1 LARSS
6 GKPLA
11 ATALTDVVETARLAW
26 MAKRGRNSSRGLR
39 PSILIF
45 DVDGVL
51 VDVHGSFHRTIIDT
65 VRYFT
70 GRRVTYAQIHEWKN
84 RPGYNDDWKLTTD
97 WVQELGGKVTYE
109 EVFARYNRIFWGENG
124 EGNVRRER
132 WLVSP
137 RDVAR
142 WASRY
147 ELAIFTGRSRQELS
161 HTFDAWPGRQ
171 HFRRIVTAEDVQ
183 RGKPDPEGLLRAL
196 AGSSPAAALYLG
208 DNIDDAAAARAARV
222 PFLGVLATGS
232 LARRKQAAGL
242 KKLGALTILHHVR
255 ELDRWL

>member
-1 LARSS
+1 MTERRRKS
-6 GKPLA
+6 
-11 ATALTDVVETARLAW
+11 TRE
-26 MAKRGRNSSRGLR
+26 LR
-39 PSILIF
+39 PRILIF

-97 WVQELGGKVTYE
+97 WVRALRHEVTYD
-109 EVFARYNRIFWGENG
+109 EVFDRYNRIFWGENG
-124 EGNVRRER
+124 KGNVRRER

-142 WASRY
+142 WAERY

-161 HTFDAWPGRQ
+161 HTFGAWPGRE
-171 HFRRIVTAEDVQ
+171 HFRRIVTAEDVR
-183 RGKPDPEGLLRAL
+183 RGKPDPEGLLQVLERRD
-196 AGSSPAAALYLG
+196 PAIALYLG
-208 DNIDDAAAARAARV
+208 DNIDDAAAARAAGV
-222 PFLGVLATGS
+222 PFVGVLAAGS
-232 LARRKQAAGL
+232 LAHRKRAAGL
-242 KKLGALTILHHVR
+242 KKLGALAILHHVR
-255 ELDRWL
+255 ELDGWL

>member
-1 LARSS
+1 MTERRRKS
-6 GKPLA
+6 
-11 ATALTDVVETARLAW
+11 TQE
-26 MAKRGRNSSRGLR
+26 LR
-39 PSILIF
+39 PQILIF

-97 WVQELGGKVTYE
+97 WVRALGHEVTYD
-109 EVFARYNRIFWGENG
+109 EVFDRYNRIFWGENG

-142 WASRY
+142 WAERY

-161 HTFDAWPGRQ
+161 HTFDAWPGRE
-171 HFRRIVTAEDVQ
+171 HFRRIVTAEDVR
-183 RGKPDPEGLLRAL
+183 RGKPDPDGLLQVLERRD
-196 AGSSPAAALYLG
+196 PAIALYLG
-208 DNIDDAAAARAARV
+208 DNIDDAAAARAAGV
-222 PFLGVLATGS
+222 PFVGVLATGS
-232 LARRKQAAGL
+232 LAHRKRAAGL
-242 KKLGALTILHHVR
+242 KKLGALAILHHVR
-255 ELDRWL
+255 ELDGWL

>member
-1 LARSS
+1 MMKRRRSS
-6 GKPLA
+6 
-11 ATALTDVVETARLAW
+11 ARA
-26 MAKRGRNSSRGLR
+26 LR
-39 PSILIF
+39 PQVLIF

-84 RPGYNDDWKLTTD
+84 QPGYNDDWKLTTD
-97 WVQELGGKVTYE
+97 WVRALGHEVTYE
-109 EVFARYNRIFWGENG
+109 EVFARYNRIFWGKNG

-142 WASRY
+142 WARRY

-161 HTFDAWPGRQ
+161 HTFDAWPGRE
-171 HFRRIVTAEDVQ
+171 HFRRVITAEDVK
-183 RGKPDPEGLLRAL
+183 RGKPDPEGLLHVLEGR
-196 AGSSPAAALYLG
+196 SPAVALYLG
-208 DNIDDAAAARAARV
+208 DNIDDAAAAQAAAV
-222 PFLGVLATGS
+222 PFVGVLPAGS
-232 LARRKQAAGL
+232 LAHRKRAAGL
-242 KKLGALTILHHVR
+242 RKLGAIRILHHVR

>member
-1 LARSS
+1 MRENTSARRS
-6 GKPLA
+6 
-11 ATALTDVVETARLAW
+11 
-26 MAKRGRNSSRGLR
+26 KR
-39 PSILIF
+39 PEPHILIF

-97 WVQELGGKVTYE
+97 WIRSLGREVTYE
-109 EVFARYNRIFWGENG
+109 EVFDRYNRIFWGENG

-132 WLVSP
+132 WLVST

-142 WASRY
+142 WAGRY

-161 HTFDAWPGRQ
+161 HTFDAWPGRE
-171 HFRRIVTAEDVQ
+171 HFRRIVTAEDVKC
-183 RGKPDPEGLLRAL
+183 GKPDPEGLLQVLEGRD
-196 AGSSPAAALYLG
+196 PDAALYLG
-208 DNIDDAAAARAARV
+208 DNIDDAAAARAAGV
-222 PFLGVLATGS
+222 PFVGVLPSGS
-232 LARRKQAAGL
+232 LAHRKRAAGL
-242 KKLGALTILHHVR
+242 KELGALTILHHVR
-255 ELDRWL
+255 ELDGWL

>member
-1 LARSS
+1 MTERRRKSI
-6 GKPLA
+6 
-11 ATALTDVVETARLAW
+11 
-26 MAKRGRNSSRGLR
+26 RGLR
-39 PSILIF
+39 PQILIF

-97 WVQELGGKVTYE
+97 WIRSLGRVVTYE
-109 EVFARYNRIFWGENG
+109 EVFDRYSRIFWGENG
-124 EGNVRRER
+124 GGNVRRER

-137 RDVAR
+137 KEVAH

-161 HTFDAWPGRQ
+161 HTFDAWPGRE
-171 HFRRIVTAEDVQ
+171 HFRRIVTAEDVK
-183 RGKPDPEGLLRAL
+183 RGKPDPEGLLHVLEERDP
-196 AGSSPAAALYLG
+196 SIALYIG
-208 DNIDDAAAARAARV
+208 DNIDDATAARAAGV
-222 PFLGVLATGS
+222 PFAGVLAAGS
-232 LARRKQAAGL
+232 LAHRKRAAGL
-242 KKLGALTILHHVR
+242 KKLGALTILRHVR